1 MTLDAR
7 RFAVG
12 LFVLGAVVALYLV
25 YARFG
30 GTPTVEVDVAEP
42 TVGPTAED
50 GFGPG
55 ADNVGDIAGIGVGRI
70 EKTRFFHTDESGRVD
85 RIFGFEELLHRDEEQ
100 WGITYPFMKLFL
112 PEFRCEVTAD
122 RGQVQV
128 ETVFGQPMANDAV
141 FEGSVVIHI
150 VPTDPN
156 DPKEAFI
163 YLDDVTFIAEKSLF
177 SSSGSVRFVSRSA
190 LLSGRGMELLYD
202 SARSRL
208 DLFRVI
214 DLEALRLRSADLGEL
229 SDRMSEASPEA
240 ASDSVETGTPQAA
253 DRPDRADA
261 NDPSGQHYECV
272 FHKNVTID
280 TPQRLIVARERLS
293 FNNIFW
299 PDSSGRENGPDTTT
313 EPNEPVALPVPGPN
327 ALDTT
332 PSAHLTLDAIP
343 EESFDIVV
351 TCDAGFVVAP
361 RGTADRVAPVED
373 SPDDRSAQA
382 APAPEREHAVAER
395 IDVDVATSDTTLVGP
410 VEMMLWIDPNGLAGR
425 QGGAEPLPMTI
436 TAQEAVRFVAVSNHI
451 HIYLDGGCRATVEQA
466 EPNLSHEYTLL
477 SPTFTLEL
485 VRDPNGSTPQEAVS
499 LRRFSAGGGSATLHI
514 VRRAGDEIVGRT
526 ELRAEQI
533 DYEADRS
540 LFTAYGPGVMTV
552 HNAQVPAGPTDPNTF
567 GLDRP
572 CYAVLRDFD
581 LLTFSTADNR
591 IVAEAEPNR
600 VLLDYVPIDDGQ
612 FGPPIH
618 ASAGYFEIALR
629 QTDAARTELV
639 SLMAARGIAY
649 LDEADDGYQFDG
661 SRLYYQHDE
670 RLVTVVGNESYPVY
684 FNGAPVD
691 QIEWNVQTNEA
702 KAEIVG
708 PSTIQVNK

>member
-1 MTLDAR
+1 MMTLDVR
-7 RFAVG
+7 RCAVG
-12 LFVLGAVVALYLV
+12 LLVLGALFALYLV
-25 YARFG
+25 YARIG

-42 TVGPTAED
+42 SVQRAGED
-50 GFGPG
+50 DIGSER
-55 ADNVGDIAGIGVGRI
+55 DEVGDIGGIGIGRV
-70 EKTRFFHTDESGRVD
+70 EKTRFLHTDESGQVD
-85 RIFGFEELLHRDEEQ
+85 RVFGFEELLHRDGEQ
-100 WGITYPFMKLFL
+100 WGITDPFMKLFL
-112 PEFRCEVTAD
+112 PEFRCDVTAD

-128 ETVFGQPMANDAV
+128 ETAFGQPMANDAL
-141 FEGSVVIHI
+141 FEGNVVIHI

-163 YLDDVTFIAEKSLF
+163 YLDDVAFIAEKSLF
-177 SSSGSVRFVSRSA
+177 SSSGSVKFVSRSA

-214 DLEALRLRSADLGEL
+214 DLEALRLRSADLSEL
-229 SDRMSEASPEA
+229 SDRTSDPSPGA
-240 ASDSVETGTPQAA
+240 ASESAEVVGPQTA

-261 NDPSGQHYECV
+261 NTPAGQHYECV

-280 TPQRLIVARERLS
+280 TPERVIVARERLS

-299 PDSSGRENGPDTTT
+299 PDSSSKDKGPDAAAG
-313 EPNEPVALPVPGPN
+313 PNEPVTLPMPGPN

-332 PSAHLTLDAIP
+332 PSAQLTLDAIP

-361 RGTADRVAPVED
+361 RGTADRVAPVEA
-373 SPDDRSAQA
+373 SRDDVSAET
-382 APAPEREHAVAER
+382 APAPDRERAVAER
-395 IDVDVATSDTTLVGP
+395 IDVDVATSNTTLVGP
-410 VEMMLWIDPNGLAGR
+410 VEMTLLIDPNGLAGR
-425 QGGAEPLPMTI
+425 QGAGAPLPMTI
-436 TAQEAVRFVAVSNHI
+436 TAQEAVRFLAASNQI
-451 HIYLDGGCRATVEQA
+451 HLDGGCRATVEQA

-499 LRRFSAGGGSATLHI
+499 LRRVSAGGGSATLHI
-514 VRRAGDEIVGRT
+514 VRRAGDELVGRT

-533 DYEADRS
+533 DYEADRP
-540 LFTAYGPGVMTV
+540 LFTAYGGPGALTV
-552 HNAQVPAGPTDPNTF
+552 HNAQAPTEPTDPNAF

-581 LLTFSTADNR
+581 LLTFSIADNR
-591 IVAEAEPNR
+591 IVAEAEPNQ

-612 FGPPIH
+612 FGPPMH

-629 QTDAARTELV
+629 QTDAAQTELV
-639 SLMAARGIAY
+639 SLTAARGVAY
-649 LDEADDGYQFDG
+649 LNEAEDGYQFDG

-670 RLVTVVGNESYPVY
+670 RLVTVVGNESHPCY

-691 QIEWNVQTNEA
+691 QIEWNIQTNEA